1 MNGNQMNSYN
11 CLNVLF
17 LIHLVPWN
25 AAAQNIST
33 TRPSTSSLGL
43 VITPL
48 PWPHGTEDVTTIASG
63 TMGNSTQAQ
72 ENLTTTTAPS
82 TSNHSSSWTTPPVG
96 CYRDSY
102 VKPRPLPELIA
113 NFRGTIDRKDV
124 NKTVMACAEKA
135 RERGFKVFGIQ
146 FYTECWSGPGGEK
159 TFGRDG
165 SSVDCEDGVGK
176 SGANFVYRFGDY
188 ELSSRPI
195 RVQPRRLC
203 FPAISQVTMESGAS
217 IPMSHLK
224 VGDKVQTLGTNGE
237 SKFSEVI
244 TFLHKEIDA
253 EAQFY
258 NLKTKTGNSIKLSAH
273 HLIFRKETNT
283 SFISAVFASEI
294 KMGDLLILNGSG
306 PIFDTVTQ
314 ITHMTMKG
322 VYAPLTRQGTLFV
335 DGVLVSCYAH
345 WPSHDAAHL
354 VMAPIR
360 TADLL
365 NRAWKKLT
373 SLIVW
378 LPEWPGKDS
387 LKGVHWYPSI
397 LMSLTNTLII

>member
-1 MNGNQMNSYN
+1 M
-11 CLNVLF
+11 LTRPWWHVLRKPEREASKSLEF
-17 LIHLVPWN
+17 
-25 AAAQNIST
+25 ST
-33 TRPSTSSLGL
+33 TRNVGVVPGARKPSDGTVHQWTVKMESANLEPTLFTDLGIMVCVKL
-43 VITPL
+43 NFLIISRFISIIQWPL
-48 PWPHGTEDVTTIASG
+48 IIGYFP
-63 TMGNSTQAQ
+63 
-72 ENLTTTTAPS
+72 
-82 TSNHSSSWTTPPVG
+82 
-96 CYRDSY
+96 
-102 VKPRPLPELIA
+102 
-113 NFRGTIDRKDV
+113 
-124 NKTVMACAEKA
+124 
-135 RERGFKVFGIQ
+135 
-146 FYTECWSGPGGEK
+146 
-159 TFGRDG
+159 
-165 SSVDCEDGVGK
+165 
-176 SGANFVYRFGDY
+176 

-217 IPMSHLK
+217 ISMSHLK

-378 LPEWPGKDS
+378 LPEWLGKDS